1 MSARS
6 SSSARS
12 TRSGT
17 SRRIPIRAHF
27 LPRCRPRI
35 RIAAPRRRRSRA
47 TRPIRSIRPRA
58 AASTPV
64 ARLRSR
70 SAQMRHQN
78 SPRSIEWATR
88 PRATWR
94 SRVPAIAAR
103 PRRKPYDE
111 TDDKRDQGDGTGRRR
126 SRRRRDRDA
135 HLQFH
140 RTGLRGL
147 CGHCRHAAVRS
158 RARALSDRADCEG
171 LEMSTEPALM
181 TLTEVARAIAMKQVS
196 SHEVTRALL
205 HRIAQWQP
213 HLNAFMSIES
223 EAALKAADAA
233 DAELAKG
240 EVRGPL
246 HGVPL
251 AHKDMYYDAGHVAT
265 CGSLIRRDFVP
276 TVTSTAL
283 QRLKDAGQVRL
294 GTLHL
299 AEFAYGPTGH
309 NAHYGPVRNPW
320 NVAHITG
327 GSSSGSGSAV
337 AARLT
342 YAALGSDT
350 GGSIR
355 MPAHF
360 CGVTGL
366 KTTVGRVSRAG
377 AMPLSQSLDT
387 VGPLA
392 RTAEDCALLLA
403 LMAGPDPEDSTASR
417 EPLSDYVGA
426 TKGSLKGLKVGVPS
440 SFYVDDLDGEVA
452 RVLDET
458 IAVLKREGADIVTVE
473 LPEQRQLTAACQF
486 VLAVEAAAFHK
497 RWLIERP
504 QDYGAQVLMR
514 LQNGLAMPAV
524 SYLEAMRWRGPALA
538 AHLAATAGVDAVLA
552 PVAPAAAPTI
562 AESDVGNS
570 PDAEAMIQ
578 RLTRFTRPVNYLG
591 LPSLA
596 IPAGFTG
603 TGLPVGMQ
611 LIGRPFVE
619 ATLLRAGAAFQRAT
633 DFHARSPEMEMA

>member
-1 MSARS
+1 MS
-6 SSSARS
+6 
-12 TRSGT
+12 
-17 SRRIPIRAHF
+17 
-27 LPRCRPRI
+27 
-35 RIAAPRRRRSRA
+35 
-47 TRPIRSIRPRA
+47 
-58 AASTPV
+58 
-64 ARLRSR
+64 
-70 SAQMRHQN
+70 
-78 SPRSIEWATR
+78 
-88 PRATWR
+88 
-94 SRVPAIAAR
+94 
-103 PRRKPYDE
+103 K
-111 TDDKRDQGDGTGRRR
+111 
-126 SRRRRDRDA
+126 
-135 HLQFH
+135 
-140 RTGLRGL
+140 
-147 CGHCRHAAVRS
+147 
-158 RARALSDRADCEG
+158 
-171 LEMSTEPALM
+171 TEPALLS
-181 TLTEVARAIAMKQVS
+181 LTEVAQAIAKKRVS
-196 SHEVTRALL
+196 SREVTQSCLD
-205 HRIAQWQP
+205 RIAQWQP
-213 HLNAFMSIES
+213 CLNAFMSIEAE
-223 EAALKAADAA
+223 EALAAANAADAA
-233 DAELAKG
+233 LAKG
-240 EVRGPL
+240 HNRGAL

-251 AHKDMYYDAGHVAT
+251 AHKDMYYDAGKVVT
-265 CGSLIRRDFVP
+265 CGSKIRRDWVA
-276 TVTSTAL
+276 TTTATSL
-283 QRLKDAGQVRL
+283 QRLKDAGTIRL
-294 GTLHL
+294 GSLQMV
-299 AEFAYGPTGH
+299 EFAYGPTGH
-309 NAHYGPVRNPW
+309 NPHYGPVHNPW
-320 NVAHITG
+320 NVGHITG

-342 YAALGSDT
+342 FAALGSDT

-366 KTTVGRVSRAG
+366 KTTVGRISRAG

-392 RTAEDCALLLA
+392 RTVEDCALLTG
-403 LMAGPDPEDSTASR
+403 LMAGADPNDPTAVSGALPDYMAATR
-417 EPLSDYVGA
+417 E
-426 TKGSLKGLKVGVPS
+426 SLKGLKIGMPTA
-440 SFYVDDLDGEVA
+440 FYVDDLDADTA
-452 RVLDET
+452 RILDET
-458 IAVLKREGADIVTVE
+458 VATLKREGAQILPVE

-596 IPAGFTG
+596 IPAGFTAA
-603 TGLPVGMQ
+603 GLPVGMQ
-611 LIGRPFVE
+611 LIGRPFDE

-633 DFHARSPEMEMA
+633 DFHARCPEMEMA